1 MYYNLNILDKTNIY
15 PREHAQNY
23 VGDSGIDLYFPE
35 DVVIPGGN
43 ISKTHYIN
51 LQISCEMTQCYNGM
65 PMCKSLS
72 SYYLYPRS
80 SISKT
85 PLILANSV
93 GIIDAGYRGDIIA
106 AVKNLQEE
114 DYLIKKGERLFQI
127 CAPDLS
133 RLRYTIV
140 SELSSSDRSSAGFGS
155 TGK

>member
-1 MYYNLNILDKTNIY
+1 MQQYHLRILDKTNIY
-15 PREHAQNY
+15 PQSDIRHA
-23 VGDSGIDLYFPE
+23 GDSGIDLYFPE
-35 DVVIPGGN
+35 DVIVPGN
-43 ISKTHYIN
+43 NTCYIN
-51 LQISCEMTQCYNGM
+51 LQISCEMTKNDTE
-65 PMCKSLS
+65 LS

-106 AVKNLQEE
+106 AVRNLHSE
-114 DYLIKKGERLFQI
+114 DYKISKGDRLFQI

-133 RLRYTIV
+133 KINYSIV
-140 SELSSSDRSSAGFGS
+140 SSLSESDRGAGGFGS

>member
-1 MYYNLNILDKTNIY
+1 MYHLNILDKTNIY
-15 PREHAQNY
+15 PTTHTENY
-23 VGDSGIDLYFPE
+23 AGDSGIDLYFPE
-35 DVVIPGGN
+35 DVVVPGGN
-43 ISKTHYIN
+43 IAKTHYIN
-51 LQISCEMTQCYNGM
+51 LRISCEMIKNETQ
-65 PMCKSLS
+65 LS

-106 AVKNLQEE
+106 AVKNLQPE
-114 DYLIKKGERLFQI
+114 DYHIKKGERLFQI

-133 RLRYTIV
+133 PVKWSIV
-140 SELSSSDRSSAGFGS
+140 QTLSQSDRSDAGFGS